1 MPVGI
6 TIKLDLCMKCNQMK
20 NHRVEHHYIP
30 NKKEIW
36 TCLKCGNKKVIEFT
50 EPKSVNSPVNK
61 EKKA

>member
-36 TCLKCGNKKVIEFT
+36 TCLKCGIKKL
-50 EPKSVNSPVNK
+50 
-61 EKKA
+61 